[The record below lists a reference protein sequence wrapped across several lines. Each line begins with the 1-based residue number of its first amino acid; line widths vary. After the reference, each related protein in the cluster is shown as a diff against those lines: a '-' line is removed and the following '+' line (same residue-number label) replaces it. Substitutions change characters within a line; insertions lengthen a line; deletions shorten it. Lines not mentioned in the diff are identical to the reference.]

1 MRRSARQRG
10 FTLVEMMVG
19 MAILSV
25 VALAMAGTFL
35 VANRAV
41 SNEARVM
48 PHRLSAQRGQG
59 LLLIL
64 AFVAAFLL
72 VVWAALTLAS
82 AAFLNLNGTRIDTQH
97 TYALDAGLAY
107 AIETNDSAAK
117 GAGCGLTPPANFP
130 LNYGSATIT
139 VIVTITPVTGCKP
152 GKPSYNV
159 TVSAGAGRQLN
170 AQISSSNAGKKAT
183 WAIDWEAYQ

>member
-1 MRRSARQRG
+1 MLVNRR
-10 FTLVEMMVG
+10 
-19 MAILSV
+19 
-25 VALAMAGTFL
+25 
-35 VANRAV
+35 
-41 SNEARVM
+41 
-48 PHRLSAQRGQG
+48 RLSAQRGQG

-82 AAFLNLNGTRIDTQH
+82 AAFLNLNGTRLDTQH

-117 GAGCGLTPPANFP
+117 GAGCQNTSGSFP
-130 LNYGSATIT
+130 LPYGSTTIT
-139 VIVTITPVTGCKP
+139 VAVTITAVPGCKTN
-152 GKPSYNV
+152 KPSYTVNV
-159 TVSAGAGRQLN
+159 QAGAGRQLN

-183 WAIDWEAYQ
+183 WAVNWEAYQ